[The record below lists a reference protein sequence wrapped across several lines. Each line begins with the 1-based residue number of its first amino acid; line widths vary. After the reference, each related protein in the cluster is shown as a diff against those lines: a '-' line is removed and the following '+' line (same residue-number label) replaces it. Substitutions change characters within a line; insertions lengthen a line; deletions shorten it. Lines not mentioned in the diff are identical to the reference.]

1 MKCNNNQNNLYN
13 WLANCIRYCCVYL
26 YIHIIIIVELV
37 ILQPTEGSVFTINE
51 SDAYNITC
59 NTIGIPTPVTFIWLK
74 DGVIQ
79 NYLVSID
86 RISVSQP
93 SDPVPYSTTDG
104 VVQSVSQVLT
114 ISSTVGDDIGMY
126 TCQVSNGVGDD
137 ASVNIELVVQG
148 W

>member
-1 MKCNNNQNNLYN
+1 M
-13 WLANCIRYCCVYL
+13 
-26 YIHIIIIVELV
+26 EPV
-37 ILQPTEGSVFTINE
+37 ILQPTDGSVFTINQT
-51 SDAYNITC
+51 DTYNITC
-59 NTIGIPTPVTFIWLK
+59 NATGIPAPMTFIWLK
-74 DGVIQ
+74 DGVVQ
-79 NYLVSID
+79 DYPVNTD

-114 ISSTVGDDIGMY
+114 ISSAVRNDSGMY

-137 ASVNIELVVQG
+137 INVTVELVVQG